1 MVMFTTSFTFAYVRN
16 ACDISRNRALAEGK
30 KKANIVITASIGLIT
45 PGVVEWEV
53 ENPAYHILTNLS
65 LW

>member
-1 MVMFTTSFTFAYVRN
+1 MLATF
-16 ACDISRNRALAEGK
+16 LGTGHWQKEK